1 MRCTDGMRANPA
13 GNHSISRT
21 SPHLE
26 KVSGGGI
33 LTPGDP
39 PCKIFSQWKGEFL
52 WQNIRIPELRVRVT
66 SKAL

>member
-1 MRCTDGMRANPA
+1 MRNADGMRANPA

-21 SPHLE
+21 SPHPE
-26 KVSGGGI
+26 KVSGGVL

-52 WQNIRIPELRVRVT
+52 WQNIRISELRVRVT